1 MSDKR
6 SKLVDSSKTAHKKSQ
21 DFSALSRKI
30 LKLANRGAPRIE
42 FQREVSRMLIRFS
55 GCDAVELRITDGKLH
70 YRWEARMEPNER
82 FQFEKLPYIQDEK
95 GLALPCLPDG
105 SSLEQTCRILV
116 GGSFDSSSPCF
127 TKTGSFWTGNLKEV
141 LSSQTG
147 EETPPDLAS
156 TGDYS
161 SLAMIPFV
169 IDDNNNGLIQ
179 LKSRG
184 KNFFTVEEIEFYEG
198 VAQTIGI
205 AMAGRRAQTKLR
217 ERVKELYCLYG
228 IARLV
233 EEPGISLEK
242 ILGGIADLLP
252 PAMRYPD
259 IASARIILDDKDYC
273 CPPRCTETRYRLAA
287 DIVIESTERGVVEVF
302 YSEEKPELEVELFIA
317 EEQSLLDAVAGQ
329 LVLII
334 ERRQWEAERTRLEEQ
349 LRHADRLATLGQ
361 LAAGVAHEL
370 NEPLEGVLGFA
381 QLARKSDGL
390 PKQAG
395 KDIEKIES
403 AALHAREVV
412 KKLLIFA
419 RQMPTHKT
427 LLNLNQVVE
436 KGLYFLES
444 RCEKEGIEVVRD
456 LAEGLTEITAD
467 PSQLNQVLV
476 NLVVN
481 GLQAMSGG
489 GRLTIRTRATEEEV
503 ILIVEDTGT
512 GMDEEVQRQIF
523 LPFFTTK
530 EVGQGTGLG
539 LAVVHGIVTSHG
551 GIIEVESK
559 KGKGSR
565 FTVKL
570 PLTRTPSGH
579 SHNYS
584 EHTLRSKGN
593 NTRNTPT
600 RPEGRDETNKETK

>member
-1 MSDKR
+1 MSMSDKR
-6 SKLVDSSKTAHKKSQ
+6 SKLVDSSKTGHKKSQ

-30 LKLANRGAPRIE
+30 LKLANRGAPRIQ
-42 FQREVSRMLIRFS
+42 FLRELSRMLIQFS
-55 GCDAVELRITDGKLH
+55 GCDAVELRITDGKLN
-70 YRWEARMEPNER
+70 YRWEARDDGKSSFEILPSTTSEDGNIIPC
-82 FQFEKLPYIQDEK
+82 FSSNSGAEKL
-95 GLALPCLPDG
+95 
-105 SSLEQTCRILV
+105 CRIIVSGKPDPSLP
-116 GGSFDSSSPCF
+116 FF
-127 TKTGSFWTGNLKEV
+127 TKNGSFWT
-141 LSSQTG
+141 
-147 EETPPDLAS
+147 PDISRTSGLRDEIVKWFPHEDGYRS
-156 TGDYS
+156 IV
-161 SLAMIPFV
+161 MIPFV
-169 IDDNNNGLIQ
+169 IDEENSGLVQ
-179 LKSRG
+179 LKRS
-184 KNFFTVEEIEFYEG
+184 KKDFFTLKEVEFYEG
-198 VAQTIGI
+198 VAQTIGL
-205 AMAGRRAQTKLR
+205 AVAGRRSQAKLR
-217 ERVKELYCLYG
+217 ERVKELTCLYG

-259 IASARIILDDKDYC
+259 IASARIILDDKEYC
-273 CPPRCTETRYRLAA
+273 SPPECEETRYRLAA
-287 DIVIESTERGVVEVF
+287 DIVVNGVKRGVAEVF
-302 YSEEKPELEVELFIA
+302 YSEEKPELEVELFIT

-334 ERRQWEAERTRLEEQ
+334 EHRQWEAERTRLEEQ

-436 KGLYFLES
+436 EGLYFLES

-456 LAEGLTEITAD
+456 LAEELAEITAD

-551 GIIEVESK
+551 GTIEVESK
-559 KGKGSR
+559 KAKGSR

-570 PLTRTPSGH
+570 PLMG
-579 SHNYS
+579 
-584 EHTLRSKGN
+584 
-593 NTRNTPT
+593 TPT
-600 RPEGRDETNKETK
+600 KEKTHDTPT

>member
-6 SKLVDSSKTAHKKSQ
+6 SKLVDSSKTGHKKSQ

-105 SSLEQTCRILV
+105 SSLEQTCKILL
-116 GGSFDSSSPCF
+116 GGNFDSSYPYF
-127 TKTGSFWTGNLKEV
+127 TKTGSFWTGNLKEA

-179 LKSRG
+179 LKSRE

-259 IASARIILDDKDYC
+259 ISSARILLDDKEYC
-273 CPPRCTETRYRLAA
+273 SPPECEETRYRLAA

-302 YSEEKPELEVELFIA
+302 YSEEKPELELELFLA
-317 EEQSLLDAVAGQ
+317 EEQSLLDTVAAQ
-329 LVLII
+329 IALII

-381 QLARKSDGL
+381 QLVRKSDGL
-390 PKQAG
+390 SQQAG
-395 KDIEKIES
+395 KDIEKIEN

-419 RQMPTHKT
+419 RQMPAHKT

-436 KGLYFLES
+436 EGLYFLES

-456 LAEGLTEITAD
+456 LAEELAEITAD

-481 GLQAMSGG
+481 SLQAMTAG
-489 GRLTIRTRATEEEV
+489 GRLTIRTRDKKDSV
-503 ILIVEDTGT
+503 LLIVEDTGT
-512 GMDEEVQRQIF
+512 GMDEETLKQIF

-539 LAVVHGIVTSHG
+539 LAVVHGIVSAHG
-551 GIIEVESK
+551 GTIEVESK

-570 PLTRTPSGH
+570 PLMGMPTKEKTH
-579 SHNYS
+579 D
-584 EHTLRSKGN
+584 
-593 NTRNTPT
+593 TPT
-600 RPEGRDETNKETK
+600 

>member
-6 SKLVDSSKTAHKKSQ
+6 SKLVDSSKTGHKKPQ

-30 LKLANRGAPRIE
+30 LKLANRGAPRIQ
-42 FQREVSRMLIRFS
+42 FLRELSRMLIQFS
-55 GCDAVELRITDGKLH
+55 GCDAVELRITDGKLN
-70 YRWEARMEPNER
+70 YRWEARDDGKPS
-82 FQFEKLPYIQDEK
+82 FEILPSTTSEEGNII
-95 GLALPCLPDG
+95 PC
-105 SSLEQTCRILV
+105 SYSNSATEQLCRIIASGKPDPSLP
-116 GGSFDSSSPCF
+116 SF
-127 TKTGSFWTGNLKEV
+127 TKNGSFWTPDISRTRDLQDEV
-141 LSSQTG
+141 AEGLQHEDGYLSI
-147 EETPPDLAS
+147 
-156 TGDYS
+156 
-161 SLAMIPFV
+161 AMIPFV
-169 IDDNNNGLIQ
+169 IDKNNSGLVQ
-179 LKSRG
+179 LKRS
-184 KNFFTVEEIEFYEG
+184 KKDFFTLKEVEFYEG
-198 VAQTIGI
+198 VVQTMGI
-205 AMAGRRAQTKLR
+205 AIAGRRAQAKLR
-217 ERVKELYCLYG
+217 ERVKELTCLYG

-242 ILGGIADLLP
+242 TLQGIADLLP

-259 IASARIILDDKDYC
+259 IASARIILDNKDYC
-273 CPPRCTETRYRLAA
+273 CLPECTETRYRLAA

-302 YSEEKPELEVELFIA
+302 YSEEKPELELELFLA
-317 EEQSLLDAVAGQ
+317 EEQSLLDTVAAQ
-329 LVLII
+329 IALII

-381 QLARKSDGL
+381 QLVRKSDGL
-390 PKQAG
+390 SQQAG
-395 KDIEKIES
+395 KDIEKIEN

-419 RQMPTHKT
+419 RQMPAHKT

-436 KGLYFLES
+436 EGLYFLES

-456 LAEGLTEITAD
+456 LAEELAEITAD
-467 PSQLNQVLV
+467 PSQLNQVFV

-481 GLQAMSGG
+481 SLQAMTAG
-489 GRLTIRTRATEEEV
+489 GRLTIRTRDKKDSV
-503 ILIVEDTGT
+503 LLIVEDTGT
-512 GMDEEVQRQIF
+512 GMDEETLKQIF

-539 LAVVHGIVTSHG
+539 LAVVHGIVSAHG
-551 GIIEVESK
+551 GTIEVESK

-570 PLTRTPSGH
+570 PLMG
-579 SHNYS
+579 
-584 EHTLRSKGN
+584 
-593 NTRNTPT
+593 TPT
-600 RPEGRDETNKETK
+600 KEKTHDTPT

>member
-6 SKLVDSSKTAHKKSQ
+6 SKLVDSSKTGHKKSQ

-105 SSLEQTCRILV
+105 SSLEQTCKILL
-116 GGSFDSSSPCF
+116 GGNFDSSYPYF
-127 TKTGSFWTGNLKEV
+127 TKTGSFWTGNLKEA

-179 LKSRG
+179 LKSRE

-242 ILGGIADLLP
+242 ILQGIADLLP

-259 IASARIILDDKDYC
+259 ISSARILLDDKEYC
-273 CPPRCTETRYRLAA
+273 SPPECEETRYRLAA
-287 DIVIESTERGVVEVF
+287 DIVIEAETQGRVEVF
-302 YSEEKPELEVELFIA
+302 YSEEKPELELELFLA
-317 EEQSLLDAVAGQ
+317 EEQSLLDAVAGYIG
-329 LVLII
+329 LII
-334 ERRQWEAERTRLEEQ
+334 KRRQWEEEKDQLQEQ
-349 LRHADRLATLGQ
+349 LRHADRLATIGQ

-370 NEPLEGVLGFA
+370 NEPLGAILGFA
-381 QLARKSDGL
+381 QLARKSNGL
-390 PKQAG
+390 PEQAR
-395 KDIEKIES
+395 KDMRKIEN
-403 AALHAREVV
+403 ATLHAREVV
-412 KKLLIFA
+412 KKLLIFT
-419 RQMPTHKT
+419 RQMPAHKT

-436 KGLYFLES
+436 EGLYFLES

-456 LAEGLTEITAD
+456 LAEELAEITAD

-481 GLQAMSGG
+481 SLQAMTAG
-489 GRLTIRTRATEEEV
+489 GRLTIRTRDKKDSV
-503 ILIVEDTGT
+503 LLIVEDTGT
-512 GMDEEVQRQIF
+512 GMDEETLKQIF

-539 LAVVHGIVTSHG
+539 LAVVHGIVSAHG
-551 GIIEVESK
+551 GTIEVESK

-570 PLTRTPSGH
+570 PLMG
-579 SHNYS
+579 
-584 EHTLRSKGN
+584 
-593 NTRNTPT
+593 TPT
-600 RPEGRDETNKETK
+600 KEKTHDTPT

>member
-1 MSDKR
+1 MSMSDKR
-6 SKLVDSSKTAHKKSQ
+6 SKLVDSSKTGHKKSQ

-105 SSLEQTCRILV
+105 SSLEQTCKILL
-116 GGSFDSSSPCF
+116 GGNFDSSYPYF
-127 TKTGSFWTGNLKEV
+127 TKTGSFWTGNLKEA

-179 LKSRG
+179 LKSRE

-259 IASARIILDDKDYC
+259 ISSARILLDDKEYC
-273 CPPRCTETRYRLAA
+273 SPPECEETRYRLAA

-302 YSEEKPELEVELFIA
+302 YSEEKPELELELFLA
-317 EEQSLLDAVAGQ
+317 EEQSLLDTVAAQ
-329 LVLII
+329 IALII

-381 QLARKSDGL
+381 QLVRKSDGL
-390 PKQAG
+390 SQQAG
-395 KDIEKIES
+395 KDIEKIEN

-419 RQMPTHKT
+419 RQMPAHKT

-436 KGLYFLES
+436 EGLYFLES

-456 LAEGLTEITAD
+456 LAEELAEITAD

-481 GLQAMSGG
+481 SLQAMTAG
-489 GRLTIRTRATEEEV
+489 GRLTIRTRDKKDSV
-503 ILIVEDTGT
+503 LLIVEDTGT
-512 GMDEEVQRQIF
+512 GMDEETLKQIF

-539 LAVVHGIVTSHG
+539 LAVVHGIVSAHG
-551 GIIEVESK
+551 GTIEVESK

-570 PLTRTPSGH
+570 PLMGMPTKEKTH
-579 SHNYS
+579 D
-584 EHTLRSKGN
+584 
-593 NTRNTPT
+593 TPT
-600 RPEGRDETNKETK
+600 